1 LEVTSTTTGQG
12 KQMEVAG
19 QYERGLRLLTV
30 AKRVLAL
37 SHKLDDADAGEIR
50 RAADQL
56 TERGLGL
63 VMAGAREMARELAA
77 AKAAL
82 SDQ

>member
-1 LEVTSTTTGQG
+1 
-12 KQMEVAG
+12 MESAG

-30 AKRVLAL
+30 AKRLVAL
-37 SHKLDDADAGEIR
+37 GHKLDEADAGEIR

-56 TERGLGL
+56 TERGLDL
-63 VMAGAREMARELAA
+63 VMAGARAMALELAA

-82 SDQ
+82 GQ